1 MPGLGKADEN
11 LSARH
16 TIIKAALDAGMTVPA
31 IAEGMKLNEKY
42 TYRVKKKVESIPLV
56 TVKRVKNALKSLD
69 YFSNIENY
77 KGDERIKPS
86 DNLRASEQILSRS
99 HPVIQQIETKSTN
112 FVEFNLQLVSTAPQA
127 IDITGIENPRKEEK
141 LGLTAK
147 EEKTILIPE
156 EKEAVPGLKFTPIK
170 TGT

>member
-11 LSARH
+11 LNAKHTVILAAAR
-16 TIIKAALDAGMTVPA
+16 AGVKTNT
-31 IAEGMKLNEKY
+31 IAEALGCAAGHVS
-42 TYRVKKKVESIPLV
+42 RVKKKVSEIELV

-99 HPVIQQIETKSTN
+99 HPVIQQIGTKSTN
-112 FVEFNLQLVSTAPQA
+112 FVKFNLQLVSTASQA
-127 IDITGIENPRKEEK
+127 IDFTGIENPRKEEK
-141 LGLTAK
+141 LGLAEK

-156 EKEAVPGLKFTPIK
+156 EKEAVPGLKFTPVR